1 MSDSCVWDMKY
12 FLSVMV
18 LLTQQR
24 EAAAINSYLE
34 FIFQSF
40 RTDLNSF
47 HCAELVQSQV
57 IVAAW

>member
-1 MSDSCVWDMKY
+1 
-12 FLSVMV
+12 MV
-18 LLTQQR
+18 LLTQQQ

-34 FIFQSF
+34 FIFRSF